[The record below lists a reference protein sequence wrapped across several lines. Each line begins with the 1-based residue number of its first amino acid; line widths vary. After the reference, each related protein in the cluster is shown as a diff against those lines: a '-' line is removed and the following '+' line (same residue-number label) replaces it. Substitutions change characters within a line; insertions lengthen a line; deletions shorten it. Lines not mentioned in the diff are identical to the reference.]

1 MKPNYVATK
10 SAIAAINIWL
20 ILFSWL
26 IIPLIVLIARI
37 VVAKSYSV
45 EFYDDRMIIKSGVLN
60 KQENQAVFMGVYAV
74 SISQTLMGRIFGY
87 GNITVDCPG
96 KWDIDTVGVADPQG
110 LKRYLETKITR
121 AGVTNIIHN

>member
-1 MKPNYVATK
+1 MNPNYVATK

-26 IIPLIVLIARI
+26 IIPLIIMIVRI
-37 VVAKSYSV
+37 VIAKSYIV
-45 EFYDDRMIIKSGVLN
+45 EFYDERMVIKSGVLN
-60 KQENQAVFMGVYAV
+60 KQENQAIFMGVYAV

-96 KWDIDTVGVADPQG
+96 KWDIDTQGIADPQA
-110 LKRYLETKITR
+110 LKRYLESKITST
-121 AGVTNIIHN
+121 GVNKFIPN